1 MNIKEKQIILI
12 GPVCAGKTTLGKL
25 VAEGLNKES
34 VSLDEIAGKYYKE
47 NGFVFSEYKELGL
60 TKGKLSA
67 YQYLWSSLAH
77 AAKKV
82 VQDYPNSVI
91 DFGAGHSHYENVELF
106 ETVKEAI
113 PSDSYVIFLLP
124 SPDLDK
130 SVAIIREKCLKE
142 REIDWNYDG
151 YDFIEHWIKD
161 KCNHILADKIIYTEN
176 KTAMESRDEI
186 LALFESTMSKEKR
199 S

>member
-1 MNIKEKQIILI
+1 MNIKERQIILI

-25 VAEGLNKES
+25 VAEGLNKQS
-34 VSLDEIAGKYYKE
+34 VSLDE
-47 NGFVFSEYKELGL
+47 
-60 TKGKLSA
+60 
-67 YQYLWSSLAH
+67 
-77 AAKKV
+77 
-82 VQDYPNSVI
+82 
-91 DFGAGHSHYENVELF
+91 
-106 ETVKEAI
+106 KEAI

-124 SPDLDK
+124 SPNLDK
-130 SVAIIREKCLKE
+130 SVSIIREKCLKE

-186 LALFESTMSKEKR
+186 LALFEHIH
-199 S
+199 

>member
-47 NGFVFSEYKELGL
+47 NGFVFSEYKELDL
-60 TKGKLSA
+60 TK
-67 YQYLWSSLAH
+67 
-77 AAKKV
+77 
-82 VQDYPNSVI
+82 
-91 DFGAGHSHYENVELF
+91 
-106 ETVKEAI
+106 
-113 PSDSYVIFLLP
+113 
-124 SPDLDK
+124 
-130 SVAIIREKCLKE
+130 
-142 REIDWNYDG
+142 
-151 YDFIEHWIKD
+151 
-161 KCNHILADKIIYTEN
+161 YTEN

-186 LALFESTMSKEKR
+186 LALFECMMSKEER